1 MTGVEKGF
9 AYAAT
14 YLKLLSTKIIFI
26 WSSLRAEYAQMMFKE
41 HKQVNVGRSDAHC
54 LVLWSGKCL
63 LVFLSYVFV
72 VKGLREW
79 TDSWV
84 SKQRREDSRAPF
96 LYPSETGY
104 VYTQLLY
111 SKESELRDQ
120 ISSQFRLEIF
130 FLFSQHTDC
139 SPSHSEINGTPPPS
153 SAKCLTA
160 GREENWPCLR
170 SMREIDR

>member
-130 FLFSQHTDC
+130 FSFQPTYRLLTISLRNKWD
-139 SPSHSEINGTPPPS
+139 PPPLICQVLNS
-153 SAKCLTA
+153 RE
-160 GREENWPCLR
+160 GRKLAMSQKYEG
-170 SMREIDR
+170 DR